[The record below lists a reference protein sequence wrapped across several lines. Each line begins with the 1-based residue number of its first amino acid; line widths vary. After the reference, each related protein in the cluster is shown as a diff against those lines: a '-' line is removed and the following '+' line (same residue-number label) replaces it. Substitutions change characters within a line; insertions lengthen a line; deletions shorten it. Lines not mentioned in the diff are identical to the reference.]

1 MIARPSTGDRTL
13 AIATGACIVLVL
25 VMVAAIFGTL
35 ISWGGPALSLRFFTA
50 APTSDLA
57 GGGILPAVLGTAMV
71 TLIMTLAG
79 VPVGVATA
87 VWLVEYAPPGAHT
100 TRIVRSAVRNLA
112 AVPSIVFGLFG
123 LGFFVLFVGRGLDG
137 ALGEA
142 VPRFGRPSVL
152 WAGLTLALLTLPV
165 VIVTSEEAL
174 RSVPEA
180 AREGALALGATR
192 LQMVWHVVLP
202 QATSGILTGLVLAVS
217 RGAGE
222 VAPLLFTGVAN
233 YQPALSVDPTAG
245 FMHLGHHVYVL
256 ATQSPDIDA
265 TRPRLAATALVL
277 VMLTFAL
284 NLIALVLRGRTR
296 RPT

>member
-1 MIARPSTGDRTL
+1 MIARPSVGDRGL
-13 AIATGACIVLVL
+13 QIATGACVVVVLA
-25 VMVAAIFGTL
+25 MVAVIFGTL

-50 APTSDLA
+50 PPTSDLS

-71 TLIMTLAG
+71 TLIMTLFG
-79 VPVGVATA
+79 VPVGVTTA
-87 VWLVEYAPPGAHT
+87 VWLVEYAPPHART

-112 AVPSIVFGLFG
+112 AVPAIVFGLFG
-123 LGFFVLFVGRGLDG
+123 LGFFVLFVGRGIDA
-137 ALGEA
+137 ALGA
-142 VPRFGRPSVL
+142 RAPWFARPSVL
-152 WAGLTLALLTLPV
+152 WSGLTLALLTLPV

-174 RSVPEA
+174 RAVPKA

-192 LQMVWHVVLP
+192 LQTVWHVVLP
-202 QATSGILTGLVLAVS
+202 QAKSGILTGLVLAVS

-233 YQPALSVDPTAG
+233 YQPALSIDPTGG

-277 VMLTFAL
+277 VTLTFTL
-284 NLIALVLRGRTR
+284 NLIALVLRARTR